1 MAKNAALIDKV
12 RAALAHLPDVVE
24 KKMFG
29 GVTFMVNGKM
39 CIGVGKDRLMC
50 RIDRAIHEKALKRK
64 GCTTVVMNGREYRGF
79 IHVTK
84 KGSEQKETLISGSHL
99 HLTTTRTRGHPR
111 EQRRSKLPSGSA
123 QLFNQE

>member
-1 MAKNAALIDKV
+1 MAKNAALMDKV

-50 RIDRAIHEKALKRK
+50 RIDPAVHEKALKKK

-79 IHVTK
+79 IHVNEEGMRTKRDFDFLIALALDHNKNARATARTK
-84 KGSEQKETLISGSHL
+84 KK
-99 HLTTTRTRGHPR
+99 
-111 EQRRSKLPSGSA
+111 
-123 QLFNQE
+123 